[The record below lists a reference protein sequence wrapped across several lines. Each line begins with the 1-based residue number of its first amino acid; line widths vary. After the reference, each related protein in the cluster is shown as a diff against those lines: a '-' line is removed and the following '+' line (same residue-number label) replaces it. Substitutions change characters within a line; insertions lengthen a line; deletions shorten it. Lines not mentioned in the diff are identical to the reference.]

1 MKCSYFVNATTLRI
15 LGVVVT
21 PSCFSVSFMDE
32 RKVCSFKVDYEDN
45 SVSKLFNTK
54 LYHDTLKNRCDYFI
68 STNAF
73 IRVFKDEDNAYIY
86 TLIKDN

>member
-1 MKCSYFVNATTLRI
+1 MKCSYFVNATTLRV

-21 PSCFSVSFMDE
+21 PTCFSVSFMDE
-32 RKVCSFKVDYEDN
+32 RKVCSFKVDYTDN
-45 SVSKLFNTK
+45 SVSRLFNTK
-54 LYHDTLKNRCDYFI
+54 LYTDKLKNRCDYFI